1 MITFLEKIKAKINK
15 KLNPEQ
21 ILLID
26 NSSLHTK
33 HKSFDSNKFH
43 LKLIIKS
50 EKLRKIGQINAHR
63 AIFSI
68 LKDEM
73 NSKIHALEIEINKS

>member
-1 MITFLEKIKAKINK
+1 MITFLEKIKANINK
-15 KLNPEQ
+15 KLNPEH

-26 NSSLHTK
+26 NSYLHTK

-50 EKLRKIGQINAHR
+50 EKLKNMGKIDAHK

-68 LKDEM
+68 LNDEM
-73 NSKIHALEIEINKS
+73 KNKIHALEIEIK